1 METESMKLLS
11 AALCMSFGVCLPA
24 FAEGWI
30 ASKAMEAMG
39 RNPEAGNAM
48 FPRMIVALAIVE
60 SLAIYCLVIALIILF
75 AA

>member
-1 METESMKLLS
+1 MEVESMKLLA
-11 AALCMSFGVCLPA
+11 AALCMSVGVITPA
-24 FAEGWI
+24 IAEGMI
-30 ASKAMEAMG
+30 AGKAMEAMG

-48 FPRMIVALAIVE
+48 FPRMIVGLAIVE